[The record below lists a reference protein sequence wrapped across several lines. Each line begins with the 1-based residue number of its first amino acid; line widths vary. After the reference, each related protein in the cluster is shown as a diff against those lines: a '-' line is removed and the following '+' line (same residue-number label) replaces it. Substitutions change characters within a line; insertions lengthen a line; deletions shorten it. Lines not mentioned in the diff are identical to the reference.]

1 MFDRLTLYTITRYQ
15 RPRGS
20 RNWIQSVALFGP
32 SRRLRIPR
40 PTR

>member
-1 MFDRLTLYTITRYQ
+1 MFDRLTPYTITRYDT
-15 RPRGS
+15 PR
-20 RNWIQSVALFGP
+20 QAVALFGP